1 MSDTEKKDAMTEAEV
16 VKADK
21 KADKKAEKAKKPSLI
36 SRIGKSLREY
46 KSEMKKVVWPSK
58 KQIIN
63 NTCIVLVVV
72 VIAAI
77 VIFLLDSVFGLV
89 LDLLLKTAG

>member
-1 MSDTEKKDAMTEAEV
+1 MNGAFARFAKYFRDT
-16 VKADK
+16 
-21 KADKKAEKAKKPSLI
+21 
-36 SRIGKSLREY
+36 
-46 KSEMKKVVWPSK
+46 KSEVKKVVWPSK

>member
-1 MSDTEKKDAMTEAEV
+1 MADKTEKKKKGFFAGVKGAFGRFAKFFRDTRSEV
-16 VKADK
+16 
-21 KADKKAEKAKKPSLI
+21 
-36 SRIGKSLREY
+36 
-46 KSEMKKVVWPSK
+46 KKVVWPSK

-77 VIFLLDSVFGLV
+77 VIFLLDSVFGLA

>member
-1 MSDTEKKDAMTEAEV
+1 MADKTEKKSKGFFAG
-16 VKADK
+16 VKRFFG
-21 KADKKAEKAKKPSLI
+21 
-36 SRIGKSLREY
+36 RIGKFFRDTV
-46 KSEMKKVVWPSK
+46 SEMKKVVWPGK

>member
-1 MSDTEKKDAMTEAEV
+1 MAETSS
-16 VKADK
+16 
-21 KADKKAEKAKKPSLI
+21 KKPGFFSKVKNWFKG
-36 SRIGKSLREY
+36 IGKFFRDTA
-46 KSEMKKVVWPSK
+46 SEMKKVVWPSK

>member
-1 MSDTEKKDAMTEAEV
+1 MADKTEKKKKGFFAGVKGAFGRFAKFFRDTRSEV
-16 VKADK
+16 
-21 KADKKAEKAKKPSLI
+21 
-36 SRIGKSLREY
+36 
-46 KSEMKKVVWPSK
+46 KKVVWPSK

-77 VIFLLDSVFGLV
+77 VIFLFDSVFGLA